1 MSAPT
6 PASAAPATPAQRARL
21 RKQMLALAAV
31 LALGG
36 LVVLAFLDRI
46 PLPLRVAVGLT
57 DLIASA
63 VLLVVVR
70 QKFPA

>member
-1 MSAPT
+1 
-6 PASAAPATPAQRARL
+6 
-21 RKQMLALAAV
+21 MLALATV

-46 PLPLRVAVGLT
+46 PLPLRLAVGLT
-57 DLIASA
+57 DLIGSA

-70 QKFPA
+70 QKFSAPPVARPASTPPPTQR